1 MPSGFESTSKLDPLK
16 QPSFDTALND
26 FLNLSFTKYFTS
38 LPKEELKSA
47 QAGAN
52 LPSSPLSGA
61 SVTYDVCGAIFWVYD
76 ISLKSHRFLGTIWP
90 LSQLQTDHTTV
101 AALPLFSFRSIPP
114 VVSKL
119 PGLLWKRNRHSIPR
133 QCYLQ
138 KPALHYDIWVELQ
151 LPCCSLYPKHRCS
164 IPELWGHIIFPT
176 HMQLKMTQICS
187 NCITTFPFNKESI
200 FYWWKWIFLSGK
212 LDKVSLISHLFNPN
226 RILGATT

>member
-1 MPSGFESTSKLDPLK
+1 MTCAVPFSEYMTFHWNLIVSLGPSGHFLSYKQIIQLWQLFLSSLSDPSLLLFPSYLGCSGRETGTAFPDSATCRNQHSTM
-16 QPSFDTALND
+16 T
-26 FLNLSFTKYFTS
+26 
-38 LPKEELKSA
+38 
-47 QAGAN
+47 
-52 LPSSPLSGA
+52 
-61 SVTYDVCGAIFWVYD
+61 
-76 ISLKSHRFLGTIWP
+76 HR
-90 LSQLQTDHTTV
+90 
-101 AALPLFSFRSIPP
+101 
-114 VVSKL
+114 
-119 PGLLWKRNRHSIPR
+119 
-133 QCYLQ
+133 
-138 KPALHYDIWVELQ
+138 VELQ